1 MAILY
6 HPLGDMSTHKSLNGR
21 YYFFNR
27 QTSDPRRFFLYKQLH
42 RNQNS
47 PISAK
52 GISLQIKLQNQN
64 LRIYEITKLHRN
76 YIFVMPVFPLFINS
90 INVYYK
96 ITLLIKDSNNREFR
110 QYIYP
115 SKSSN
120 AHIRAFIRAHPRA
133 RVRARAV
140 FRGFKIRPSGLTGQV

>member
-1 MAILY
+1 MWLGIACSLWLY
-6 HPLGDMSTHKSLNGR
+6 YITQWVICQYKNHSMSDIIFRQPDLG
-21 YYFFNR
+21 FEA
-27 QTSDPRRFFLYKQLH
+27 FLPIYIATQKPS
-42 RNQNS
+42 S

-52 GISLQIKLQNQN
+52 EISLQIKLQIKN

-76 YIFVMPVFPLFINS
+76 YIFVMPVFPLS
-90 INVYYK
+90 ISSIKVCYK
-96 ITLLIKDSNNREFR
+96 ITPLIKDSNNREFR

-133 RVRARAV
+133 RVRARDV
-140 FRGFKIRPSGLTGQV
+140 FRGF